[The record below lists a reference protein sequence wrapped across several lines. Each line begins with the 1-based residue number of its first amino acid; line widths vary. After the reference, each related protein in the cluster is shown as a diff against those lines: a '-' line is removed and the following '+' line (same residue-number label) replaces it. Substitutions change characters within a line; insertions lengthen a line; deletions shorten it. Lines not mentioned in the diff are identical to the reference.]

1 MHEPHPWLHCRCQK
15 VQLWQLLW
23 AVAAGNVEK
32 RPVIGKQ
39 LQILPSFYFPQY
51 SDSPVFTLS
60 VSQPFVS
67 LFFSPKSLSL
77 ILLISSLLLFYPF
90 VPSSPSQLC
99 ASDYR
104 PLNSQHKQ
112 CLCCSSQLIGA
123 SDWIY
128 NGLFVCVFISV
139 FTIRPGIEI
148 RSFNWKL
155 YLIFFFFVCVC
166 VYFCFWVPSFFS
178 GLAVKQKWEA
188 G

>member
-1 MHEPHPWLHCRCQK
+1 MHEPQPWPYCRCQK
-15 VQLWQLLW
+15 VQLWQLLR

-51 SDSPVFTLS
+51 SDSPVCTLS
-60 VSQPFVS
+60 ISQPICLS
-67 LFFSPKSLSL
+67 HSAHFF
-77 ILLISSLLLFYPF
+77 LLLFYLY
-90 VPSSPSQLC
+90 VPSSPSQLF

-104 PLNSQHKQ
+104 PVNSQHKQ

-123 SDWIY
+123 SDLIY
-128 NGLFVCVFISV
+128 NGVFVCVFISV
-139 FTIRPGIEI
+139 FTIRPGIKI

-155 YLIFFFFVCVC
+155 YLIFFFCVCVC
-166 VYFCFWVPSFFS
+166 VYFCFWVPSFVS